1 VFRGSTPA
9 SLCTLLTAC
18 VVHSS
23 TPAQVVDVTA
33 AAVLLKAV
41 SFIQPRGKF
50 DVALFVNQGGSRMQ
64 LLNKDGAAVVTA
76 SLESVAHVLV
86 LEKPPEATAKANA
99 PKTVY
104 LMLPLSS
111 GVTFGKQ
118 VLSSLVFCCTTAENV
133 EVKHPVN
140 GDVMSGTA
148 PEVLAQLM
156 GIVCAKPVEAPSVK
170 SFRSSRGHGAVM
182 AHVKVT
188 PGCLF
193 PLRCGL
199 AFVSSAKAV
208 FLPTSKWDGITVG
221 RGGAGGANSTFDLV
235 VDVAGEKAPTEF
247 GLISREELPLIQ
259 EYVAQRKRVLD
270 KMNGAD
276 GGAPVAADG
285 AAGMETG
292 AAAPKSVPDV
302 GDEEDDDDSDED
314 DEDFRIGSDGDDD
327 SGGSGGSSDDEGE
340 GEGKPAGGGAAAS
353 DDSESEEDVS
363 RWGIKKQRTE

>member
-1 VFRGSTPA
+1 
-9 SLCTLLTAC
+9 
-18 VVHSS
+18 
-23 TPAQVVDVTA
+23 VVDVTA

-41 SFIQPRGKF
+41 SFTQPRGKF

-76 SLESVAHVLV
+76 ALESVAHVLV

-104 LMLPLSS
+104 LMLPLSA

-118 VLSSLVFCCTTAENV
+118 MLSSLVFCCTTAENV

-188 PGCLF
+188 PGFLF

-235 VDVAGEKAPTEF
+235 VDVTGEKAPTEF

-259 EYVAQRKRVLD
+259 EYVVQRKRMLD
-270 KMNGAD
+270 KMNAAD
-276 GGAPVAADG
+276 GAPVAADG

-292 AAAPKSVPDV
+292 AAAPQSVPDV
-302 GDEEDDDDSDED
+302 GDEDDDDSDED
-314 DEDFRIGSDGDDD
+314 DEDFRIGSDGDDA
-327 SGGSGGSSDDEGE
+327 SGGSGGSSDEEE
-340 GEGKPAGGGAAAS
+340 GEGKPTGGAAAS
-353 DDSESEEDVS
+353 DDSESEEDVG